1 MTCYPIIIFATKAV
15 IGRFLTS
22 SVHPLVRSAPGGDVM
37 RPDPAARLPAAPTP
51 TTTSTTAPSSVRS
64 SIDPTELLPA
74 PATNSYQFEAD
85 LRTIGPHQPQ
95 QIYRYLRVGATD
107 TPGY

>member
-1 MTCYPIIIFATKAV
+1 MLPIIIFATKAF

-107 TPGY
+107 TPG